1 MDAVDEGLELVQ
13 LLHGSEPKKECRWEN
28 IIVLQCLG
36 SVFFTL

>member
-28 IIVLQCLG
+28 IVLQYLG